1 MEQVNFQ
8 IPRVLIVDISANFG
22 GANARVLGIMKKF
35 PPDRI
40 GLATIEGSM
49 IAPELETMG
58 YPVHRLAG
66 NKFDPRIFPRMARII
81 RKFGYQV
88 VDTQNPQSKLWGSL
102 SAFWC
107 RAALIS
113 TLNSWYM
120 NEHPKYS
127 LRWFVYSIMEFLTN
141 FSLSQYIVV
150 SHEIQNDILATGIPA
165 EKINLIYNAVELDIT
180 SIPGDKDWL
189 FQKYNLPDNAIVC
202 LAAGRL
208 AWAKAHDDLINAV
221 FEARKTNP
229 NLYCIIAGEGEL
241 QTKLEE
247 QVAELGIGKFVI
259 LPGHVEHKELVS
271 TLKACDIYVMPSRT
285 EGTPVALLE
294 AAALEKPIVA
304 SNVGGIPELVTDEV
318 HALLVESGN
327 VVALSQTL
335 LRVAGDLEL
344 ASRLGKQ
351 AKARVDANFS
361 ILVQARATADAYIK
375 AYKSQYTDVDCFNH

>member
-165 EKINLIYNAVELDIT
+165 EKINLIYNAVELDIA

-241 QTKLEE
+241 QTKLKE

-327 VVALSQTL
+327 VAALSQAL

-351 AKARVDANFS
+351 AKARVEANFS
-361 ILVQARATADAYIK
+361 ILVQARATVDAYIK
-375 AYKSQYTDVDCFNH
+375 AYKSQYTDIGRCSD